1 MSAPSQFDLDGDAPA
16 LGDGFGPCDPPLG
29 LEAPGLPLGPLGQAH
44 LSVRFLTSGT
54 NPLGASAPSQ
64 LLHEQ
69 GEGWGEGEGAGELT
83 DVGTAFADWVD
94 GLTHA
99 YVIGVSVRLSGWNP
113 AEGSAPSQLDDGFG
127 LFSDVGMAFAD
138 EVTGGAGHAHVLLFT
153 GAEGEG
159 EGEDGLGEGAG
170 ELGDGEGAWSE
181 HEVLWLPPPELIL
194 VGTALADDVDGLGGD
209 GTALGEDGFGAEGDG
224 AGDTTD
230 GAGGEDAGGCV
241 AHLVVL
247 VVVFHTVTVL
257 EGNWVGTALA
267 DEVWYVSE

>member
-1 MSAPSQFDLDGDAPA
+1 MI
-16 LGDGFGPCDPPLG
+16 
-29 LEAPGLPLGPLGQAH
+29 
-44 LSVRFLTSGT
+44 
-54 NPLGASAPSQ
+54 
-64 LLHEQ
+64 
-69 GEGWGEGEGAGELT
+69 

-99 YVIGVSVRLSGWNP
+99 HVIGVSVRLSGWNP

-127 LFSDVGMAFAD
+127 LFSDVWMALAD

-159 EGEDGLGEGAG
+159 EGEDGFGEGEGAGDWGDGGGAG
-170 ELGDGEGAWSE
+170 ELGDGDGAWSE
-181 HEVLWLPPPELIL
+181 HEVLWLPPLESIL

-209 GTALGEDGFGAEGDG
+209 GTALGDDGFGADGDG

-230 GAGGEDAGGCV
+230 GAGGCV